1 MKKFIVFL
9 ILFII
14 SCVTT
19 GPSGKTDFIFIS
31 TPEEVEI
38 GKQVAADVEAEEKLL
53 RNSTVQNYVNGVG
66 QKIARVC
73 DRRDVDYEFKVIDK
87 DEINAFA
94 CPGGFIYVYSGL
106 LETLDNEAQL
116 AAVLAHEISHVVAR
130 HSVKK
135 LQNIYGY
142 SILAQIALGDKAEG
156 AAGDI
161 VNVAASLILQGY
173 SRDNEFEADR
183 YGLLYAKN
191 AGYNPKGMIQVFEK
205 FKKME
210 GSRPSAVLGLLA
222 SHPPATDRIERA
234 ESEIKNILGTSLP
247 YHEDRYKKIKSQL
260 QSQTQD
266 SPD

>member
-1 MKKFIVFL
+1 MKKITVL
-9 ILFII
+9 LLLFII

-19 GPSGKTDFIFIS
+19 GPGGKTDFIFIS

-38 GKQVAADVEAEEKLL
+38 GRQVAAEVESQEKLL
-53 RNSTVQNYVNGVG
+53 RNITVQNYVNSMG

-73 DRRDVDYEFKVIDK
+73 DRQDVEYSFKVIDK
-87 DEINAFA
+87 KDINAFA
-94 CPGGFIYVYSGL
+94 CPGGFIYVYTGL

-116 AAVLAHEISHVVAR
+116 AAVLAHEVSHIVAR
-130 HSVKK
+130 HSIKK

-142 SILAQIALGDKAEG
+142 SILAQIALGNKAEG

-183 YGLLYAKN
+183 YGILYAKN

-210 GSRPSAVLGLLA
+210 GSRPPAILGLLS

-234 ESEIKNILGTSLP
+234 EAEIKKVLGTGLP
-247 YHEDRYKKIKSQL
+247 YYEDRYKDIKSHL
-260 QSQTQD
+260 
-266 SPD
+266 

>member
-1 MKKFIVFL
+1 MKKFAVLLLF
-9 ILFII
+9 FII

-19 GPSGKTDFIFIS
+19 GPGGKTDFIFIS

-38 GKQVAADVEAEEKLL
+38 GKQVATEVESKEKLL
-53 RNSTVQNYVNGVG
+53 KNTTVQNYVNEVG

-73 DRRDVDYEFKVIDK
+73 DRTDVEYKFKVIDK
-87 DEINAFA
+87 KDINAFA
-94 CPGGFIYVYSGL
+94 CPGGFIYIYTGL
-106 LETLDNEAQL
+106 LDILDNEAQL

-142 SILAQIALGDKAEG
+142 SILAQIALGEKTEG

-161 VNVAASLILQGY
+161 VNVAAMLILQGY

-210 GSRPSAVLGLLA
+210 GNPPPAVLGLL
-222 SHPPATDRIERA
+222 STHPPATDRIRRA
-234 ESEIKNILGTSLP
+234 ESEIKDILGTSLP
-247 YHEDRYKKIKSQL
+247 YHEDRYKNIKSQL
-260 QSQTQD
+260 
-266 SPD
+266 

>member
-1 MKKFIVFL
+1 MKKFTVL
-9 ILFII
+9 LLLFII

-19 GPSGKTDFIFIS
+19 GPGGKTDFIFIS

-38 GKQVAADVEAEEKLL
+38 GKQVATDVESKEKLL
-53 RNSTVQNYVNGVG
+53 KKTTVQNYVNEVG

-73 DRRDVDYEFKVIDK
+73 DRTDVEYTFKVIDK

-94 CPGGFIYVYSGL
+94 CPGGFVYIYTGL

-116 AAVLAHEISHVVAR
+116 AGVLAHEISHVVAR
-130 HSVKK
+130 HSIKK

-156 AAGDI
+156 VAGDI
-161 VNVAASLILQGY
+161 VNVAAMLILQGY

-183 YGLLYAKN
+183 YGILYAKN

-210 GSRPSAVLGLLA
+210 GSPPPAVLGLLS
-222 SHPPATDRIERA
+222 SHPPAAERINKG
-234 ESEIKNILGTSLP
+234 ESEISRIGGTTLP
-247 YHEDRYKKIKSQL
+247 YNADRYENIKSQL
-260 QSQTQD
+260 
-266 SPD
+266 